1 MSMKRFFG
9 NSQYGGRTVF
19 HGILVGKPNKNSLVL
34 ELLKGSIQLMDHQ
47 SKPHIIWVGYLQQF
61 NITGEGEFFFYHP
74 TLNSIH
80 SVNLSS
86 EIFKKKLEKE
96 NK

>member
-1 MSMKRFFG
+1 MSMKRFFE

-19 HGILVGKPNKNSLVL
+19 HGILVDKPNKNSLVL

-61 NITGEGEFFFYHP
+61 NITVQGEIFFAIQRWI
-74 TLNSIH
+74 LIH
-80 SVNLSS
+80 NVNLSS
-86 EIFKKKLEKE
+86 EIFEKS
-96 NK
+96 

>member
-61 NITGEGEFFFYHP
+61 NITGEGEIFF
-74 TLNSIH
+74 TIQRWI
-80 SVNLSS
+80 LSTMWTCQAKYL
-86 EIFKKKLEKE
+86 KKS
-96 NK
+96 